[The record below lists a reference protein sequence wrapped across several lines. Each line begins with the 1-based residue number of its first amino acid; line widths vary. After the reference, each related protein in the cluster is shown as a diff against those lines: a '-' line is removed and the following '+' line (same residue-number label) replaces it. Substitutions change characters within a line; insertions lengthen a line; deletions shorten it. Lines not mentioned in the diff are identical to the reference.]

1 MITYEPFWKTLKEKG
16 ISQYTLINE
25 HEITTS
31 LLDRLRKNMHISTHT
46 IDRLC
51 KVLDCEISDIV
62 KYTDDTKT
70 EDYSKK

>member
-46 IDRLC
+46 LNRLC
-51 KVLDCEISDIV
+51 QVLDCEISDIV
-62 KYTDDTKT
+62 KYVDDTLS
-70 EDYSKK
+70 ENNIKK